1 MATSNGY
8 SFGAAAAIL
17 GISESRLRY
26 WSQSGF
32 IGPSLREGAKQVFSF
47 QDLAAVKA
55 AKELVDRGFST
66 ADVRSALDRVR
77 AVLPG
82 MDRPLEHLRVA
93 FNGTELVLVED
104 GAAFA
109 LSGQRVF
116 DFGLGELRARATG
129 WGRTTPIPLT
139 ARAGRDAEGH
149 GPTDV
154 EADAPHDQAATRA
167 SDDDGD
173 AANVETGQAGNVSAD
188 LAPVHAKANG
198 PRATQAKTS
207 RGAATTATKPRH
219 AYDWFQDALRLERGG
234 RTDEAAASYRRA
246 LKLDPGL
253 GAAHTNLGRLA
264 HSRGDVAEARASF
277 EAALALD
284 PEQPEARYNLAHILC
299 EAGEMELGAAE
310 LRRVVQLAPDFADA
324 HFNLATALEALGG
337 KRQAREHLERF
348 LALGTSSAAGSDDPF
363 RRDAN
368 ERIARLSV

>member
-1 MATSNGY
+1 MATGNGY
-8 SFGAAAAIL
+8 GFGAAAAIL

-32 IGPSLREGAKQVFSF
+32 IGPSLREGGKQVFSF

-66 ADVRSALDRVR
+66 ADVRRALDHVR
-77 AVLPG
+77 TILPG

-129 WGRTTPIPLT
+129 WGRTTPLPLQ
-139 ARAGRDAEGH
+139 ASGGEPNPAENGTESTDLESAL
-149 GPTDV
+149 GPTPTPAPRSGAPATG
-154 EADAPHDQAATRA
+154 ADKTGTKGSKTR
-167 SDDDGD
+167 
-173 AANVETGQAGNVSAD
+173 N
-188 LAPVHAKANG
+188 
-198 PRATQAKTS
+198 
-207 RGAATTATKPRH
+207 
-219 AYDWFQDALRLERGG
+219 AYDWFQEALRLERAGKF
-234 RTDEAAASYRRA
+234 DDAAAAYRRA

-264 HSRGDVAEARASF
+264 HGRGDVAEARASF
-277 EAALALD
+277 DAALAVD

-324 HFNLATALEALGG
+324 HYNLATALEALGG

-348 LALGTSSAAGSDDPF
+348 LQLLPASGGTATDTTF
-363 RRDAN
+363 RQDAS
-368 ERIARLSV
+368 ERIARLSA